1 VGRSSA
7 YVNELQECFAF
18 LLDTIVERTDDGPRN
33 SILQRIIPVSNQEP
47 IDGTRRLES
56 RNYEIEPIYMPHSES
71 WEEVQNA
78 RREKARQRM
87 DRRHGK
93 KNAQDDDYNKRKR
106 WGDDDDDDDDD
117 VYLAQLESGK
127 KNSNKRKRRSDD
139 DHSSGYKSLSGKNSH
154 RRW

>member
-1 VGRSSA
+1 MGRSSA

-18 LLDTIVERTDDGPRN
+18 LLNTIVERTDHGPPN

-56 RNYEIEPIYMPHSES
+56 RNYEIEPLYMTHSES
-71 WEEVQNA
+71 WEETQIA
-78 RREKARQRM
+78 RREKARKRM
-87 DRRHGK
+87 ERRHGK
-93 KNAQDDDYNKRKR
+93 QNAQEDDNSKRKR
-106 WGDDDDDDDDD
+106 WDDDNNDDDG
-117 VYLAQLESGK
+117 VYLAQLGSGN
-127 KNSNKRKRRSDD
+127 KNSNKRKRRNDD